1 MAETIR
7 AFAGVRDVTFTPD
20 GDSARPVGF
29 LDQVDEDVRVE
40 QIAHTNADG
49 IHDVFAYTTRLWRQV
64 TVRSKDLTALAKMT
78 FPVESGTPPTLAV
91 NAVGTLSWT
100 LVGKGVAVDTTIS
113 ARARV
118 VRPVAYGSGDGA
130 EPVVGSVVFHLLS
143 SDGTTDPTEDGS

>member
-64 TVRSKDLTALAKMT
+64 TVRSKDLTALA
-78 FPVESGTPPTLAV
+78 TLAV

>member
-64 TVRSKDLTALAKMT
+64 TVRSKDLTALA
-78 FPVESGTPPTLAV
+78 TLAV

-100 LVGKGVAVDTTIS
+100 LVGKGVAVDTTIC